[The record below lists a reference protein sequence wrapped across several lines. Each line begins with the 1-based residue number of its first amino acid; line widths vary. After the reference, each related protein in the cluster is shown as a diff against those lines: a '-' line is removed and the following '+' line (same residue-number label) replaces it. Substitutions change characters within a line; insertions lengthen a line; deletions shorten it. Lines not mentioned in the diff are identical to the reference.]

1 MRPSATD
8 PVVQAGAPRAA
19 TAARVLVIEDEAE
32 TAEHMREALAAAGCV
47 PDLAHDGP
55 TGLERALAEPYD
67 VLIVDRM
74 LPGLDGLSLVGRL
87 RDAGV
92 HTPIL
97 FVTAM
102 GAVADRVEGL
112 QGGGDDYLVKPFSFA
127 ELNARVAALA
137 RRSPTPP
144 RERTVLQ
151 CADLALDRLERTA
164 ERGGQAIS
172 LLPLEYKLLEY
183 LMLHAGQIVT
193 RAMLLEK
200 VWGFHFD
207 PRTNIVETHLSRL
220 RAKVDP
226 PGAPPL
232 IATVR
237 GAGYVIRPPA

>member
-1 MRPSATD
+1 MSDITTP
-8 PVVQAGAPRAA
+8 A
-19 TAARVLVIEDEAE
+19 TARGQSPVRVLVIEDERE
-32 TAEHMREALAAAGCV
+32 TADHMCQALASAGC
-47 PDLAHDGP
+47 LARMANDGP
-55 TGLERALAEPYD
+55 SGLALALAEPFD
-67 VLIVDRM
+67 VVIVDRM
-74 LPGLDGLSLVGRL
+74 IPGLDGLSVVERL
-87 RDAGV
+87 RAENLQ
-92 HTPIL
+92 TPIL

-102 GAVADRVEGL
+102 GAVADRVGGL
-112 QGGGDDYLVKPFSFA
+112 QAGGDDYLVKPFSFA

-137 RRSPTPP
+137 RRSPAPL
-144 RERTVLQ
+144 RERTILTCQ
-151 CADLALDRLERTA
+151 DLRLDRLERSA
-164 ERGGQAIS
+164 ARGDQVIN

-226 PGAPPL
+226 PGAASL

-237 GAGYVIRPPA
+237 GEGYVVRPPVP

>member
-1 MRPSATD
+1 MIEPAPSA
-8 PVVQAGAPRAA
+8 AAPRAPLPV
-19 TAARVLVIEDEAE
+19 RVLVIEDERE
-32 TAEHMREALAAAGCV
+32 TAEHMREALVAAGCLA
-47 PDLAHDGP
+47 DLANDGP
-55 TGLERALAEPYD
+55 AGLDLALGGAFD

-74 LPGLDGLSLVGRL
+74 IPGLDGLTVVERL
-87 RDAGV
+87 RAAGV
-92 HTPIL
+92 QTPIL
-97 FVTAM
+97 FVTSM
-102 GAVADRVEGL
+102 GAVADRVDGL
-112 QGGGDDYLVKPFSFA
+112 QAGGDDYLVKPFSFA

-137 RRSPTPP
+137 RRSPAPL

-151 CADLALDRLERTA
+151 CGDLTLDRLERA
-164 ERGGQAIS
+164 ASRGEQAIG

-183 LMLHAGQIVT
+183 LMLNAGQIVT

-226 PGAPPL
+226 DGAPSL

-237 GAGYVIRPPA
+237 GEGYVIRPSVP